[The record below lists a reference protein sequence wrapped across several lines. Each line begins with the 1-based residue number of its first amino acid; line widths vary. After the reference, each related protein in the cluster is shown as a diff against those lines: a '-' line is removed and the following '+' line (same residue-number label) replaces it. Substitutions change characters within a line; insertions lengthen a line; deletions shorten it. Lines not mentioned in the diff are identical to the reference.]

1 MGNAIHSAIRESI
14 HSVSYLCINC
24 LLNFVNQNK
33 IEEMTGGQRGRICFA
48 GAAFLL
54 FQIQIITL
62 PATTIRLSD
71 ACTMRPASL
80 TQELIKV
87 PDSMEPS

>member
-14 HSVSYLCINC
+14 HSVSYLCINR
-24 LLNFVNQNK
+24 LMDFVNQNK
-33 IEEMTGGQRGRICFA
+33 VEPIPGGEQRGRVCVA
-48 GAAFLL
+48 GAIALL

-71 ACTMRPASL
+71 A
-80 TQELIKV
+80 
-87 PDSMEPS
+87 